1 MSQTDKPSNLDII
14 KNMTLMDDIFITIF
28 FKNRPECVED
38 ILNAVLPF
46 KAAVKSVDTQ
56 CKFPNVYGH
65 SVTFDIKAVDE
76 DNAAFNIEIQK
87 RSDGANPKRA
97 RFYSSMLDIISF
109 EAQEDYKE
117 LNDTYVIFITE
128 KDVLGY
134 KKPLYHI
141 NRTISEA
148 DESFNDG
155 SHILYINTAYN
166 GNANSKITDLI
177 HDFRCTEADK
187 IRNENLRKRF
197 KELKANLTKEEEY
210 EMCELLELRIKKERE
225 ESHKE
230 GREEGR
236 EEGRAENSREIAKTM
251 LLSGDIP
258 VEKIAE
264 YCHLTV
270 EEVNE
275 LKKTA

>member
-1 MSQTDKPSNLDII
+1 MVTYFFQFFVLIYGFII
-14 KNMTLMDDIFITIF
+14 
-28 FKNRPECVED
+28 
-38 ILNAVLPF
+38 
-46 KAAVKSVDTQ
+46 
-56 CKFPNVYGH
+56 VY
-65 SVTFDIKAVDE
+65 D
-76 DNAAFNIEIQK
+76 IEIQK

-97 RFYSSMLDIISF
+97 RFYSSMLDIISLNTLD
-109 EAQEDYKE
+109 DYEK

-128 KDVLGY
+128 HDVIGC

-141 NRTISEA
+141 KRIVLETEKPF
-148 DESFNDG
+148 DDG
-155 SHILYINTAYN
+155 SHILYINTAYK
-166 GNANSKITDLI
+166 GNDNSKIINLI

-187 IRNENLRKRF
+187 IINDNLRNRF
-197 KELKANLTKEEEY
+197 RELKLNPTQKEEDD
-210 EMCELLELRIKKERE
+210 MCELLELRIKAERD
-225 ESHKE
+225 ESRKE

-236 EEGRAENSREIAKTM
+236 EENSREIAKTM
-251 LLSGDIP
+251 LRSGELS